1 MLGRVVRTSGGASKE
16 APMPGVDR
24 RPDAGSLAGPDSDNY
39 AAMVARAKALIPKL
53 RDRASKTEEL
63 RRLPAETE
71 RDLHEAGLFRIVQP
85 KRVGGSE
92 LDYVA
97 LVDCADALGQA
108 DASVAWNFANL
119 ASHHWMLGMFD
130 PQAQEAVWGRDAN
143 ALIASSFIFAAGRA
157 RKVDGGYVLNGHW
170 PFSSGVESCDW
181 NMLASVVS
189 SEDEADGIEYRI
201 FLLNRS
207 EYRINDT
214 WNATGL
220 CGTGSN
226 DVRVA
231 DAFVEEKM
239 TVAVSDLTGGPTPG
253 SAVNPNALY
262 ALPVFSLFPY
272 VLSGVGLGNAQA
284 CLNDYVE
291 FARHRAST
299 YNRAKLSDMQTTQ
312 IKIAE
317 ASAKIDAAR
326 LVMRTNCIDAMTD
339 AKRGHTPDLAAKT
352 RLRRDGAFSVNLCT
366 EAVSLLFA
374 ASGARSLFTSGALQR
389 QFRDAHAV
397 NSHLAFNFDAA
408 GTNYGRVALGL
419 PSENLTL

>member
-1 MLGRVVRTSGGASKE
+1 MAGSVGKPERSPLSG
-16 APMPGVDR
+16 
-24 RPDAGSLAGPDSDNY
+24 PDADAY
-39 AAMVARAKALIPKL
+39 AAIVARAKALIPVL
-53 RDRASKTEEL
+53 RERAPKTEAL
-63 RRLPAETE
+63 RRLPQETE
-71 RDLHEAGLFRIVQP
+71 RDLHDAGLFRIVQP
-85 KRVGGSE
+85 KRVGGAE

-97 LVDCADALGQA
+97 LVDCADALAHA

-130 PQAQEAVWGRDAN
+130 RHAQDSVWNNDAN
-143 ALIASSFIFAAGRA
+143 ALIASSFIFPAGRA
-157 RKVDGGYVLNGHW
+157 RKVDGGYVLTGHW

-181 NMLASVVS
+181 NMLASIVAS
-189 SEDEADGIEYRI
+189 DDDADGIEYRL
-201 FLLNRS
+201 FLLNKS
-207 EYRINDT
+207 DYKINDT

-226 DVRVA
+226 DVRVM
-231 DAFVEEKM
+231 DAFVAERM

-299 YNRAKLSDMQTTQ
+299 YNRAKVSDMQTTQ
-312 IKIAE
+312 VKIAE

-326 LVMRTNCIDAMTD
+326 LIMRTNCIEAMADA
-339 AKRGHTPDLAAKT
+339 RHGRIPDIADKT

-366 EAVSLLFA
+366 DAVSLLFA

>member
-1 MLGRVVRTSGGASKE
+1 MAGVGRKPNATLSSGSDAD
-16 APMPGVDR
+16 DR
-24 RPDAGSLAGPDSDNY
+24 AY
-39 AAMVARAKALIPKL
+39 AAMIARAKALIPNL
-53 RDRASKTEEL
+53 RDRASRTEEL
-63 RRLPAETE
+63 RRLPPETE
-71 RDLHEAGLFRIVQP
+71 RDLQDTGLFRIVQP

-108 DASVAWNFANL
+108 DASVGWNFANL

-130 PQAQEAVWGRDAN
+130 KRAQDLVWKNAD
-143 ALIASSFIFAAGRA
+143 ALIASSFIFPAGRA
-157 RKVDGGYVLNGHW
+157 RKVDGGYVLRGSW
-170 PFSSGVESCDW
+170 PFSSGVDSCEW

-189 SEDEADGIEYRI
+189 SDDEADGIEYRI

-207 EYRINDT
+207 DYKINDT

-220 CGTGSN
+220 RGTGSN
-226 DVRVA
+226 DVEVN
-231 DAFVEEKM
+231 DAFVAEPM
-239 TVAVSDLTGGPTPG
+239 TVAVNDLVGGPTPG

-262 ALPVFSLFPY
+262 ELPVFSLFPY
-272 VLSGVGLGNAQA
+272 VLSGVALGNAQA
-284 CLNDYVE
+284 CLDDYVE
-291 FARHRAST
+291 VARHRAST
-299 YNRAKLSDMQTTQ
+299 YNRAKLADLQSTQ

-326 LVMRTNCIDAMTD
+326 LIMRSTCIEAMADAR
-339 AKRGHTPDLAAKT
+339 RGHVPGTAAKT
-352 RLRRDGAFSVNLCT
+352 KLRRDGAYSVNLCT
-366 EAVSLLFA
+366 EAVSLLFS
-374 ASGARSLFTSGALQR
+374 ASGARGLFTIGALQR
-389 QFRDAHAV
+389 QFRDAHAI

>member
-1 MLGRVVRTSGGASKE
+1 MADSGRKPHVNPS
-16 APMPGVDR
+16 PG
-24 RPDAGSLAGPDSDNY
+24 SDSDNPAY
-39 AAMVARAKALIPKL
+39 AAMLARAAALVPQL
-53 RDRASKTEEL
+53 RDRAVRTEEL
-63 RRLPAETE
+63 RRLPPETE

-92 LDYVA
+92 FDYVA
-97 LVDCADALGQA
+97 LVDCADVLGQG

-130 PQAQEAVWGRDAN
+130 KRAQDEVWSKDAN
-143 ALIASSFIFAAGRA
+143 ALIASSFIFPAGRA
-157 RKVDGGYVLNGHW
+157 RKVDGGYVLSGSW
-170 PFSSGVESCDW
+170 PFSSGVESCEW

-189 SEDEADGIEYRI
+189 SDDEADGIEYRI
-201 FLLNRS
+201 FLLNKKD
-207 EYRINDT
+207 YKVKDT
-214 WNATGL
+214 WNAVGL
-220 CGTGSN
+220 RGTGSN
-226 DVRVA
+226 DVEVT
-231 DAFVEEKM
+231 DAFVAEPM
-239 TVAVSDLTGGPTPG
+239 SVSVSDLAGGPTPG
-253 SAVNPNALY
+253 TAINPNALY

-272 VLSGVGLGNAQA
+272 VLSGVALGNAQA
-284 CLNDYVE
+284 CLDDYVE
-291 FARHRAST
+291 FARHRVST
-299 YNRAKLSDMQTTQ
+299 YNRAKLGDMQSTQ

-326 LVMRTNCIDAMTD
+326 LLMRTNCITAMADAR
-339 AKRGHTPDLAAKT
+339 RGHVPHILGKT
-352 RLRRDGAFSVNLCT
+352 RLRRDGAFAVNLCT

-374 ASGARSLFTSGALQR
+374 ASGARSLFISGALQR

>member
-1 MLGRVVRTSGGASKE
+1 
-16 APMPGVDR
+16 
-24 RPDAGSLAGPDSDNY
+24 
-39 AAMVARAKALIPKL
+39 MVARARALIPRL
-53 RDRASKTEEL
+53 RERASKTEEL
-63 RRLPAETE
+63 RRLPPETE
-71 RDLHEAGLFRIVQP
+71 RDLHDAGLFRIVQP

-130 PQAQEAVWGRDAN
+130 RHAQDAVWDKDAN
-143 ALIASSFIFAAGRA
+143 ALIASSFIFPAGRA

-181 NMLASVVS
+181 NMLASIVS
-189 SEDEADGIEYRI
+189 SDDEADGIEYRI
-201 FLLNRS
+201 FLLNKS
-207 EYRINDT
+207 DYKINDT

-231 DAFVEEKM
+231 DAFVAEHM
-239 TVAVSDLTGGPTPG
+239 TVAVSDLDRRADAGKCRQSECALCTAGVLAVSLRAVRCRPRQRAGLSRMTMSSSHATGPRPITVPS
-253 SAVNPNALY
+253 SAI
-262 ALPVFSLFPY
+262 
-272 VLSGVGLGNAQA
+272 
-284 CLNDYVE
+284 C
-291 FARHRAST
+291 RR
-299 YNRAKLSDMQTTQ
+299 TQ

-326 LVMRTNCIDAMTD
+326 LIMRSNCIDAMAD
-339 AKRGHTPDLAAKT
+339 ARRGHIPDIAAKT

-366 EAVSLLFA
+366 DAVSLLFA

>member
-1 MLGRVVRTSGGASKE
+1 
-16 APMPGVDR
+16 MPGSGRKPEVVN
-24 RPDAGSLAGPDSDNY
+24 LASGRGADGH
-39 AAMVARAKALIPKL
+39 AAMVGRAKALIPTL
-53 RDRASKTEEL
+53 RERASMTEQL
-63 RRLPAETE
+63 RRLPPETE
-71 RDLHEAGLFRIVQP
+71 RDLHDAGLFRIVQP
-85 KRVGGSE
+85 RRVGGSE

-130 PQAQEAVWGRDAN
+130 PHAQDAVWKKDAD
-143 ALIASSFIFAAGRA
+143 ALIASSFIFPAGRA
-157 RKVDGGYVLNGHW
+157 RKADGGYRLSGHW
-170 PFSSGVESCDW
+170 PFSSGVGSSDW
-181 NMLASVVS
+181 NMLAGVVAS
-189 SEDEADGIEYRI
+189 DDEADGIEYRL
-201 FLLNRS
+201 FLLNKS
-207 EYRINDT
+207 DYKINDT

-226 DVRVA
+226 DVKVTDALVA
-231 DAFVEEKM
+231 EHM
-239 TVAVSDLTGGPTPG
+239 SIAVSDLTGGPTPG
-253 SAVNPNALY
+253 SVANPNALY

-272 VLSGVGLGNAQA
+272 VLSGVALGNAQA
-284 CLNDYVE
+284 CHDDYVE
-291 FARHRAST
+291 ISRRRAST

-326 LVMRTNCIDAMTD
+326 LVMRTNCIEAMID
-339 AKRGHTPDLAAKT
+339 AKRGHIPDIAAKT
-352 RLRRDGAFSVNLCT
+352 RLRRDGAFTVNLCT
-366 EAVSLLFA
+366 EAVSLLFT
-374 ASGARSLFTSGALQR
+374 ASGARSLFTSGPLQR

>member
-1 MLGRVVRTSGGASKE
+1 MAGDGRK
-16 APMPGVDR
+16 
-24 RPDAGSLAGPDSDNY
+24 PDANSSAGPGTDSY
-39 AAMVARAKALIPKL
+39 GTMVARAGALIPIL
-53 RDRASKTEEL
+53 RDRASKTEQL
-63 RRLPAETE
+63 RRLPPETE
-71 RDLHEAGLFRIVQP
+71 RDLHDTGLFRIVQP
-85 KRVGGSE
+85 KRVGGAE

-130 PQAQEAVWGRDAN
+130 RLAQDAVWGKDVN
-143 ALIASSFIFAAGRA
+143 ALIASSFIFPAGRA

-170 PFSSGVESCDW
+170 PFSSGVESCEW
-181 NMLASVVS
+181 NMLASIVS
-189 SEDEADGIEYRI
+189 SDDEADGIEYRI
-201 FLLNRS
+201 FLLNRTD
-207 EYRINDT
+207 YKINDT

-226 DVRVA
+226 DVRVT
-231 DAFVEEKM
+231 DAFIAKQM
-239 TVAVSDLTGGPTPG
+239 TVAVSELTGGPTPG
-253 SAVNPNALY
+253 SAVNSNALY

-284 CLNDYVE
+284 CLNDYVDL
-291 FARHRAST
+291 ARHRAST
-299 YNRAKLSDMQTTQ
+299 YNRAKVSDMQTTQ

-326 LVMRTNCIDAMTD
+326 LVMRTNCIDAMAD
-339 AKRGHTPDLAAKT
+339 ARRGHVPDIATKT

-366 EAVSLLFA
+366 DAVSILFA